1 MENPRVD
8 SPAQSGGRAPP
19 GTRRRG
25 GRRLCPR
32 LLRRLLRGG
41 ELIVEEVESHRL
53 VLAELDRPF
62 RHVSSRVSRTVA
74 APLGLARRG
83 HRIKA
88 AYAGECTR
96 STAPEARAG
105 P

>member
-1 MENPRVD
+1 MENPRVY
-8 SPAQSGGRAPP
+8 SPAQSARRARHRNRPRGP
-19 GTRRRG
+19 RRRPANAV
-25 GRRLCPR
+25 RRPPALCPR

-74 APLGLARRG
+74 APLGLERRAY
-83 HRIKA
+83 RTKA
-88 AYAGECTR
+88 AYAW
-96 STAPEARAG
+96 
-105 P
+105 